1 MLDVEEVVQPNHV
14 QEDKEKSSLLSNFN
28 LEIKDGSDVMTLVV
42 EETKSE
48 KEFSQEVKSIL
59 EFF

>member
-42 EETKSE
+42 EETESE